1 MWEKIKNSR
10 SFYVV
15 ISILLAIASW
25 LYVDA
30 QNPDASVTIN
40 NIPVSYVGDE
50 HLEDENLL
58 ILDEAPTINVKVS
71 GPRSVITQ
79 LNRNNIKITASA
91 SEITAAG
98 VYSLDCTIN
107 LPSSVTSTS
116 SSPVRITS
124 RSASAI
130 DVTVVKM
137 VGKTVDIIPEFTG
150 TVTEHHFYDEDSF
163 VLQQHQ
169 IEIRGEETVVDSVH
183 HCKVVLSESNL
194 SSTWTGWLDV
204 VPCDQEGNQIQ
215 SDWLELETTSISVA
229 FYVESEKDLPLTVTL
244 VSGGGATDADAT
256 YEVTPKT
263 IKVTAQEV
271 VLDNLEELNI
281 GTVDLGQILTT
292 GEYEFSI
299 DLPTGVSSRDPDV
312 TTAKVT
318 VTVNG
323 LETRRIVTSNI
334 RLVNAPEEYEYE
346 YGDLEVRVRGREE
359 AVELLLS
366 DDIEVTL
373 DLSQVELAD
382 QTTVVVP
389 ASVEIPGISELGV
402 FGSYNMEVSVRT
414 STGEDPAGEAVGDPD
429 QVQQAEEPAN

>member
-150 TVTEHHFYDEDSF
+150 TVTEHHFYDEDS
-163 VLQQHQ
+163 
-169 IEIRGEETVVDSVH
+169 
-183 HCKVVLSESNL
+183 
-194 SSTWTGWLDV
+194 
-204 VPCDQEGNQIQ
+204 CDQEGNQIQ

>member
-137 VGKTVDIIPEFTG
+137 VFGPPLQGG
-150 TVTEHHFYDEDSF
+150 TFREQFE
-163 VLQQHQ
+163 QH
-169 IEIRGEETVVDSVH
+169 
-183 HCKVVLSESNL
+183 
-194 SSTWTGWLDV
+194 LDRLAG
-204 VPCDQEGNQIQ
+204 CR
-215 SDWLELETTSISVA
+215 
-229 FYVESEKDLPLTVTL
+229 PLR
-244 VSGGGATDADAT
+244 SGG
-256 YEVTPKT
+256 
-263 IKVTAQEV
+263 
-271 VLDNLEELNI
+271 
-281 GTVDLGQILTT
+281 
-292 GEYEFSI
+292 
-299 DLPTGVSSRDPDV
+299 
-312 TTAKVT
+312 
-318 VTVNG
+318 
-323 LETRRIVTSNI
+323 
-334 RLVNAPEEYEYE
+334 
-346 YGDLEVRVRGREE
+346 
-359 AVELLLS
+359 
-366 DDIEVTL
+366 
-373 DLSQVELAD
+373 
-382 QTTVVVP
+382 
-389 ASVEIPGISELGV
+389 
-402 FGSYNMEVSVRT
+402 
-414 STGEDPAGEAVGDPD
+414 
-429 QVQQAEEPAN
+429 EPNPV

>member
-150 TVTEHHFYDEDSF
+150 TVTEHHFYDED
-163 VLQQHQ
+163 
-169 IEIRGEETVVDSVH
+169 R
-183 HCKVVLSESNL
+183 VLSESNL

-382 QTTVVVP
+382 QTTVIVP

>member
-1 MWEKIKNSR
+1 M
-10 SFYVV
+10 
-15 ISILLAIASW
+15 
-25 LYVDA
+25 
-30 QNPDASVTIN
+30 
-40 NIPVSYVGDE
+40 
-50 HLEDENLL
+50 
-58 ILDEAPTINVKVS
+58 
-71 GPRSVITQ
+71 
-79 LNRNNIKITASA
+79 
-91 SEITAAG
+91 
-98 VYSLDCTIN
+98 
-107 LPSSVTSTS
+107 
-116 SSPVRITS
+116 
-124 RSASAI
+124 
-130 DVTVVKM
+130 
-137 VGKTVDIIPEFTG
+137 
-150 TVTEHHFYDEDSF
+150 
-163 VLQQHQ
+163 
-169 IEIRGEETVVDSVH
+169 
-183 HCKVVLSESNL
+183 
-194 SSTWTGWLDV
+194 
-204 VPCDQEGNQIQ
+204 
-215 SDWLELETTSISVA
+215 
-229 FYVESEKDLPLTVTL
+229 
-244 VSGGGATDADAT
+244 
-256 YEVTPKT
+256 
-263 IKVTAQEV
+263 TAQEV

-382 QTTVVVP
+382 QTTVIVP